1 MYIYIQLL
9 NASMRG
15 VYLSMEIRMLCRAAI
30 RYSQEAEGSD
40 ALNDD
45 TFGDVA
51 RPAGVSKIKGAD
63 MHIIYENFCL
73 CLPWYGMKSLLHE
86 HSL

>member
-1 MYIYIQLL
+1 MPV
-9 NASMRG
+9 RG
-15 VYLSMEIRMLCRAAI
+15 VYLSMGIRMLCRAAI

-51 RPAGVSKIKGAD
+51 RPAVAQGVQDKG
-63 MHIIYENFCL
+63 C
-73 CLPWYGMKSLLHE
+73 
-86 HSL
+86 